1 MSDTNS
7 YLQRLLVTDPLFV
20 PVMRSA
26 IQALE
31 LPAGSRGLDIGC
43 GIGMHVKIMAEAVG
57 AKGHITGIDIE
68 PAFIAYA
75 ERATGE
81 AGLSKRVSFREGNM
95 NALPFDDNTFSWAW
109 SANLIGYNPAT
120 PLPPLKEMV
129 RVVRP
134 GGIIAIVF
142 YSSQMLLPG
151 YPLLEAKL
159 NATSSGIA
167 PFSTGMR
174 PELHSFRA
182 LGWFREL
189 NVHDVRA
196 QTFVSTV
203 QAPISDETYNAMA
216 ALFQMRWVDVHKEL
230 SRDDIAEYR
239 RLCEPDSPDFI
250 LKHPDYY
257 GFFTYTMFHGH
268 VPVSL

>member
-1 MSDTNS
+1 M
-7 YLQRLLVTDPLFV
+7 P
-20 PVMRSA
+20 
-26 IQALE
+26 
-31 LPAGSRGLDIGC
+31 
-43 GIGMHVKIMAEAVG
+43 K
-57 AKGHITGIDIE
+57 
-68 PAFIAYA
+68 
-75 ERATGE
+75 
-81 AGLSKRVSFREGNM
+81 KR
-95 NALPFDDNTFSWAW
+95 
-109 SANLIGYNPAT
+109 
-120 PLPPLKEMV
+120 
-129 RVVRP
+129 
-134 GGIIAIVF
+134 
-142 YSSQMLLPG
+142 
-151 YPLLEAKL
+151 LLEAKL

-203 QAPISDETYNAMA
+203 QAPINDETYNAMA

-257 GFFTYTMFHGH
+257 GFFTYTIFHGH
-268 VPVSL
+268 VPE